1 MSEPFV
7 LEIRRGT
14 GDPRSLTLEVGQE
27 LPPLSIGSGADWR
40 IDADG
45 MEEVHAFVYF
55 DGQQLHVQS
64 AVPAR
69 PVKVNGRAV
78 GTEWTPVAAP
88 STLAVA
94 DARLVFCPLSQAS
107 AAATGSAVP
116 RSRTPTP
123 FGEDAPTRMQLP
135 AAHDDD
141 EATGHIE
148 VPNFDEEATRAL
160 PVPQAAKMMAARR
173 PTPAP
178 GGSPAMAPPGAP
190 PIGPPMAAPPMAAPV
205 LGLSAAPVMGPD
217 LLGPP
222 AYAPPP
228 PPPPPPDDVPPH
240 LQTTTK
246 PALRT
251 DENKLAKA
259 WRETSLVKKA
269 TLVLLPL
276 AFVMVI
282 FGFEDDPA
290 PTKAKSKPAASA
302 SSSSTAADDDPPK
315 KKKPKKQDDD
325 DPAPGPSATAPAPAP
340 TPSSSHSGPAPVPP
354 GPAPSASASA
364 PGSPKTDPAKKS
376 AEREAVDAVAAGQ
389 YELAA
394 KLYDQLAK
402 EHPDVPAYKEAARIL
417 RAKAKK

>member
-1 MSEPFV
+1 MTEPFV
-7 LEIRRGT
+7 LEIRRGA
-14 GDPRSLTLEVGQE
+14 GEPRSLTLEVGQE

-40 IDADG
+40 VDADG

-69 PVKVNGRAV
+69 PVRVNGRAV
-78 GTEWTPVAAP
+78 GTEWTSIAAP

-107 AAATGSAVP
+107 AASTAGGGAMP
-116 RSRTPTP
+116 RSRAPTP
-123 FGEDAPTRMQLP
+123 FGEDAPTRMQMP
-135 AAHDDD
+135 AARDDD

-148 VPNFDEEATRAL
+148 VPNFDDEATRAL

-178 GGSPAMAPPGAP
+178 GGQAPPAPLPAPVAAQAPPPGAP
-190 PIGPPMAAPPMAAPV
+190 PV
-205 LGLSAAPVMGPD
+205 LGPD
-217 LLGPP
+217 LLAP
-222 AYAPPP
+222 APLFAPPP
-228 PPPPPPDDVPPH
+228 PPPPPPEDVPPH

-251 DENKLAKA
+251 DGSKLAKA

-290 PTKAKSKPAASA
+290 PPKAKQKPAASA
-302 SSSSTAADDDPPK
+302 SSAQGEDEPPK
-315 KKKPKKQDDD
+315 KKKPKKADDD
-325 DPAPGPSATAPAPAP
+325 DSTPAPSATTAP
-340 TPSSSHSGPAPVPP
+340 TPSHSASAPGPTPPGP
-354 GPAPSASASA
+354 GPAPSPSTSASA

-394 KLYDQLAK
+394 KLYEQLAK
-402 EHPDVPAYKEAARIL
+402 DHPDVPAYKEAARIL